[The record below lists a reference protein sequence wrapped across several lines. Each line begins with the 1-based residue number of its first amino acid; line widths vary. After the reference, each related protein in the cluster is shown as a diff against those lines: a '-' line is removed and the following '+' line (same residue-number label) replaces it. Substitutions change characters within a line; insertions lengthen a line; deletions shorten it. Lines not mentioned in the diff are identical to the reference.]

1 MNQPVLLLERH
12 YLQRLHVEWK
22 PQSSPDAPGA
32 ESVRCDFDY
41 DVGTH
46 LTEKRRRMIALRV
59 RAQQVD
65 GTGNPAGYLI
75 ECEIV
80 GFFQLTAAIAE
91 GKEEMTL
98 RLNGFSI
105 LYGILR
111 GILSMATGV
120 FEGGVFA
127 LPSIMPQ
134 DVVKD
139 VESKRSAKRVQPATK
154 GV

>member
-12 YLQRLHVEWK
+12 YMQGLRVEWK
-22 PQSSPDAPGA
+22 PQPSPDVPRV

-46 LTEKRRRMIALRV
+46 RTERQRRMMALRV
-59 RAQQVD
+59 RAQQLD
-65 GTGNPAGYLI
+65 GKGNPAGYLI

-80 GFFQLTAAIAE
+80 GFFQLTGAIAE

-111 GILSMATGV
+111 GILSTTTGV

-127 LPSIMPQ
+127 LPSVMPQ

-139 VESKRSAKRVQPATK
+139 VESKRSAKRVQPSPK
-154 GV
+154 GT